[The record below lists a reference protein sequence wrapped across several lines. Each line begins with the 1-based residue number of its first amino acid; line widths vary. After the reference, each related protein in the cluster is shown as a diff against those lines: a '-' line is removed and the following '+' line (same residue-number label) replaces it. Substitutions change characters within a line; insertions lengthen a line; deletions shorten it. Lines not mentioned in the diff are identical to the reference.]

1 MAEKKYRLT
10 PKANPFLKNDDF
22 KFRVGYDKNYGTP
35 PLRLISQKNAPIITI
50 PKLGVVTTTND
61 FVQQALET
69 MIVPQKT
76 SIGGQKHPAG
86 LLFENITGQGQ
97 PVDLDLDTVLT

>member
-1 MAEKKYRLT
+1 MAQKKYRLT
-10 PKANPFLKNDDF
+10 PKANPFLKNNDF

-35 PLRLISQKNAPIITI
+35 PMHLVNQKNAPIITI
-50 PKLGVVTTTND
+50 PKLGVVTTTNE
-61 FVQQALET
+61 FTQKALEL
-69 MIVPQKT
+69 MNSPQKT

-86 LLFENITGQGQ
+86 PLFNDITGQGQ

>member
-35 PLRLISQKNAPIITI
+35 PLHIVGQRHAPIITI

-69 MIVPQKT
+69 MIVPQK
-76 SIGGQKHPAG
+76 SSRGGQKHPAG
-86 LLFENITGQGQ
+86 NLFDDITGQGL
-97 PVDLDLDTVLT
+97 PVDLDLDTILT